1 MASLPSPG
9 RAEPEARLLVV
20 EDEPIILELLSGALR
35 FAGFEV
41 STATDA
47 NAALKAA
54 AAGRPDLIV
63 LDIMLPDQNGF
74 EVLRRLRGQ
83 GSDVPVVFLTARD
96 TVADRVTG
104 LTIGGDDYVVKP
116 FSLDEVVARIRAVLR
131 RRRTGPDEPERLVV
145 ADLELDA
152 HSREAWRGGAHVAL
166 TPTEYKLLR
175 YLMVNAGRVLSRAQI
190 LDHIWE
196 YDFNGEANVIET
208 YISTL
213 RRKVDTAEPHLIH
226 TIRSIGYVLRV
237 PPP

>member
-1 MASLPSPG
+1 MPPEG
-9 RAEPEARLLVV
+9 RTQPEARLLVV
-20 EDEPIILELLSGALR
+20 EDEPTILELLSGALR

-41 STATDA
+41 TTATDA

-74 EVLRRLRGQ
+74 EVLRRLRSQ

-96 TVADRVTG
+96 TVTDRVTG

-152 HSREAWRGGAHVAL
+152 RSREARRGGAHVAL

-196 YDFNGEANVIET
+196 YDFNGEANIIET